1 MGVFLVFLET
11 PIIALF
17 PGKGDVTSGW
27 PWSRYFLLESPNPGG
42 WPLGH
47 GPLMATQVL
56 LLSLASILAQRKH
69 LALLYYKIWKDRLLP
84 PKPSLLLGHK
94 RKQGLQASHICTLSR
109 LESASR
115 LCVLQRSHVEPTE
128 RFFWSIPHWAWVA
141 MLGTILMHL
150 DFKVSFVMSL
160 YIILLGVLLWLQY
173 LKYWVYYKCPCSN
186 PWIPY
191 FKYFN
196 HFKQL

>member
-1 MGVFLVFLET
+1 MEVFLCFLET
-11 PIIALF
+11 SVIALF
-17 PGKGDVTSGW
+17 PGKGNVTSGW
-27 PWSRYFLLESPNPGG
+27 PWSRFFLLESPNPGG

-69 LALLYYKIWKDRLLP
+69 LALLYYKIWKGRLLP
-84 PKPSLLLGHK
+84 PKPSLFFGHK
-94 RKQGLQASHICTLSR
+94 RKQCLQASHICTLSR

-128 RFFWSIPHWAWVA
+128 RFFWSVPHWAWEA
-141 MLGTILMHL
+141 MLGNTLMHL

-160 YIILLGVLLWLQY
+160 YIILLGVLLWLEY
-173 LKYWVYYKCPCSN
+173 HKYWVYCKCPCSN